1 MELRAPAGI
10 TDAEQLI
17 LYTTLPLA
25 EPFTQIGPV
34 DLPGSSLVS

>member
-1 MELRAPAGI
+1 MEFRTPAGI
-10 TDAEQLI
+10 PDAKQRI

-25 EPFTQIGPV
+25 EPFTQIGPA